1 MNICNVSV
9 RTAGVPL
16 KNDMQIERDYKITF
30 AFFEVSL
37 YPYARQCVS
46 AND

>member
-16 KNDMQIERDYKITF
+16 KNDMQIERDYKITSVF
-30 AFFEVSL
+30 CEVSL
-37 YPYARQCVS
+37 YPYAATLCVRK
-46 AND
+46 